1 MTQVFEYSIEA
12 DLENLKEARSFI
24 ESSGNALGLN
34 SDTLGDLCLVVDE
47 AVTNIILH
55 GYDGRDGT
63 VDIQMERD
71 GDSIVI
77 SIRDAAKSFDAADV
91 ETPHLKTSLRERE
104 FGGMG
109 VFLIRKLTDEAE
121 FRTLPA
127 GGNELRLV
135 KRRAF
140 TSGSRNLP

>member
-1 MTQVFEYSIEA
+1 MPRVFEFSSETG
-12 DLENLKEARSFI
+12 LENLREVRSFI
-24 ESSGNALGLN
+24 ESSGKALGVN

-55 GYDGRDGT
+55 GYDGQAGT
-63 VDIQMERD
+63 VDLMMKRD

-77 SIRDAAKSFDAADV
+77 SIRDGAKAFNASNV
-91 ETPHLKTSLRERE
+91 ESPHLDESLSERA

-121 FRTLPA
+121 FRSLPGA
-127 GGNELRLV
+127 GNELRLV
-135 KRRAF
+135 KHDAF
-140 TSGSRNLP
+140 E